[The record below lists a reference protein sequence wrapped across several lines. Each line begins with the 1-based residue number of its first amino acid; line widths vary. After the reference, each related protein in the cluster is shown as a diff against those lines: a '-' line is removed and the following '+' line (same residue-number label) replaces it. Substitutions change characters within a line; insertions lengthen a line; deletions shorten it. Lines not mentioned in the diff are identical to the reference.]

1 MSLLPWLVEPNWQEG
16 VTETLEW
23 KTDVLPSPTGAE
35 QRIAR
40 RLSPRRTFEFS
51 ILVGN
56 NDRQRFENALFI
68 AGAAE
73 WAMPVFADVAVLGV
87 DHPAGATHITV
98 PTVGRDFTVGGSV
111 LLMSGLGLSADVGL
125 VLVTG
130 ISVSAITLATPLP
143 VTWPA
148 GSCVYPMRPAVLTD
162 PPALTRYTGNLS
174 SAQIRFRVTEHNANS
189 DNVQALP
196 TYRNHPVLEP
206 TSDWSEQ
213 VTGQYLRML
222 QELDNGSGVP
232 VRTDTAR
239 RAFLMMNHHWV
250 SVGREQQ
257 AALRRLFYY
266 LRGRQ
271 RAIWVSSGCN
281 DFTPVSGLENGV
293 IHVEYAAFAELG
305 VVNGRCDLRIHL
317 VDGSSLYRRIIGVAV
332 VSYAVERLVLDGDHI
347 TVALE
352 QIVSISYLTL
362 CRQESDSVAWQHI
375 TDADGLATIS
385 TTFRGI
391 RDELESV

>member
-1 MSLLPWLVEPNWQEG
+1 MNLYPWLAEPNWQG
-16 VTETLEW
+16 GITETLEW

-56 NDRQRFENALFI
+56 NDKQRFENALFI

-73 WAMPVFADVAVLGV
+73 WAMPVFADVAVLDV
-87 DHPAGATHITV
+87 DHPAGATYITV

-125 VLVTG
+125 ATITG
-130 ISVSAITLATPLP
+130 ISASAITLATPLP

-148 GSCVYPMRPAVLTD
+148 GSCVYPLRPAVLTD
-162 PPALTRYTGNLS
+162 PPSLTRHTDSLF

-189 DNVQALP
+189 DSIQALP
-196 TYRNHPVLEP
+196 IYRNHPVLEP
-206 TSDWSEQ
+206 VSDWNEP
-213 VTGQYLRML
+213 VTGQYLRLL
-222 QELDNGSGVP
+222 QELDNGSGIP

-239 RAFLMMNHHWV
+239 RAFTLMNHHWV
-250 SVGREQQ
+250 SVGREKQ
-257 AALRRLFYY
+257 AALRRLFYF

-271 RAIWVSSGCN
+271 RAIWVSSGSS
-281 DFTPVSGLENGV
+281 DFTPVSGLANGM
-293 IHVEYAAFAELG
+293 IEVEYTAFAELG
-305 VVNGRCDLRIHL
+305 VVNGRCDLRIEL
-317 VDGSSLYRRIIGVAV
+317 ADGTCLYRRITSVAIIN
-332 VSYAVERLVLDGDHI
+332 YGVERLLLDGDHI

-362 CRQESDSVAWQHI
+362 CRQESDSIAWQHV

>member
-1 MSLLPWLVEPNWQEG
+1 MSRLPWLAEPNWQG
-16 VTETLEW
+16 GITETLEW

-56 NDRQRFENALFI
+56 NDKQRFENALFI

-73 WAMPVFADVAVLGV
+73 WAMPVFADVAVLDV

-98 PTVGRDFTVGGSV
+98 STVGRDFTVGGSV

-125 VLVTG
+125 AIVTG
-130 ISVSAITLATPLP
+130 ISASAITLATPLP
-143 VTWPA
+143 VTWSA
-148 GSCVYPMRPAVLTD
+148 GACVYPLRPAVLTD
-162 PPALTRYTGNLS
+162 PPSLTRHTDSLF

-189 DNVQALP
+189 DSIQALP
-196 TYRNHPVLEP
+196 VYRNHPVLEP
-206 TSDWSEQ
+206 ASDWNEP

-222 QELDNGSGVP
+222 QELDNGSGIP

-239 RAFLMMNHHWV
+239 RAFTLMNHHWV
-250 SVGREQQ
+250 SVGREKQ
-257 AALRRLFYY
+257 AALRRLFYF

-281 DFTPVSGLENGV
+281 DFTPVSGLANGM
-293 IHVEYAAFAELG
+293 IDVEYAAFAELG
-305 VVNGRCDLRIHL
+305 VVNGRCDLRIEL
-317 VDGSSLYRRIIGVAV
+317 ADGTCIYRRITGVAIIN
-332 VSYAVERLVLDGDHI
+332 YGIERLMLDGDHI

-352 QIVSISYLTL
+352 HIVSISYLTL
-362 CRQESDSVAWQHI
+362 CRQESDSVAWQHV

>member
-1 MSLLPWLVEPNWQEG
+1 MNLYPWLAEPNWHG
-16 VTETLEW
+16 GITETLEW

-56 NDRQRFENALFI
+56 NDKQRFENALFI

-73 WAMPVFADVAVLGV
+73 WAMPVFADVAVLDA

-111 LLMSGLGLSADVGL
+111 LLMFGLGLSADVGL
-125 VLVTG
+125 AIVTG
-130 ISVSAITLATPLP
+130 ISASAITLATPLP
-143 VTWPA
+143 VTWSA
-148 GSCVYPMRPAVLTD
+148 GACVYPLRPAVLTD
-162 PPALTRYTGNLS
+162 PPSLTRHTDSLF

-189 DNVQALP
+189 DSIQALP
-196 TYRNHPVLEP
+196 VYRHHPVLEP
-206 TSDWSEQ
+206 ASDWSEP

-222 QELDNGSGVP
+222 QELDNGSGIP

-239 RAFLMMNHHWV
+239 RAFTLMNHHWV
-250 SVGREQQ
+250 SVGREKQ

-281 DFTPVSGLENGV
+281 DFTPVSGLESGV

-317 VDGSSLYRRIIGVAV
+317 VDGSSLYRRITGVAV
-332 VSYAVERLVLDGDHI
+332 VNYAVERLVLDGDHI

-362 CRQESDSVAWQHI
+362 CRQESDSVAWQHV

>member
-1 MSLLPWLVEPNWQEG
+1 MNLYPWLAEPNWHG
-16 VTETLEW
+16 GITETLEW

-56 NDRQRFENALFI
+56 NDKQRFENALFI

-73 WAMPVFADVAVLGV
+73 WAMPVFADVAVLDV

-125 VLVTG
+125 AIVTG
-130 ISVSAITLATPLP
+130 ISASAITLATPLP
-143 VTWPA
+143 VTWSA
-148 GSCVYPMRPAVLTD
+148 GACVYPLRPAVLTD
-162 PPALTRYTGNLS
+162 PPSLTRHTDSLL

-189 DNVQALP
+189 DSIQALP
-196 TYRNHPVLEP
+196 VYRHHPVLEP
-206 TSDWSEQ
+206 ASDWSEP

-222 QELDNGSGVP
+222 QELDNGSGIP

-239 RAFLMMNHHWV
+239 RAFTLMNHHWV
-250 SVGREQQ
+250 SVGREKQ

-317 VDGSSLYRRIIGVAV
+317 VDGSSLYRRITGVAV
-332 VSYAVERLVLDGDHI
+332 VNYAVERLVLDGDHI

-362 CRQESDSVAWQHI
+362 CRQESDSVAWQHV